1 MGRGREIHKMS
12 ETLWDS
18 GKHCIL
24 SLSNSSNPRTASELA
39 LGLAYSKCPL
49 ESWQLIPPSWSLT
62 VRLLTKTGAFSAMI
76 SLKVQKAFHHFFFWA
91 THRAM

>member
-18 GKHCIL
+18 GKQCIL

-49 ESWQLIPPSWSLT
+49 ES
-62 VRLLTKTGAFSAMI
+62 
-76 SLKVQKAFHHFFFWA
+76 
-91 THRAM
+91 